1 MVKACIVGAGVVGC
15 YTALLLSDKAEITL
29 IEKSPL
35 ANKPCSGLF
44 SSRIF
49 EFFPFPKKLVEA
61 CFEEIEIN
69 FGKRKVT
76 LILEQPLY
84 AFNRKKLEEYLFSL
98 VKKEV
103 DELLI
108 DRVIAVTK
116 RAEVFLERSGKRK
129 FDRVIACDGTLSTTR
144 KSLGLPSPR
153 FHLGLQCFVKS
164 KEKNEKIRAF
174 ATHHGF
180 IWEIPR
186 HGKIEYGI
194 FEIPEIA
201 RKLFENFLKEK
212 NLSVQNFRGALIP
225 CGIVISPYSN
235 VFLCGDSAGMCK
247 PWSGG
252 GIIWGFTAAKIMESV
267 FPNLAKANFFVKKI
281 FFAKQIFYHR
291 LSKIVRKCSFILP
304 KKIRIDTDWIFR

>member
-1 MVKACIVGAGVVGC
+1 MVKTCIIGAGVVGC
-15 YTALLLSDKAEITL
+15 YTTLLLADKAEITL
-29 IEKSPL
+29 IEKSPV

-49 EFFPFPKKLVEA
+49 EFFPFPKKLVEV

-98 VKKEV
+98 AKKEV
-103 DELLI
+103 NELLI
-108 DRVIAVTK
+108 DRVIALTK
-116 RAEVFLERSGKRK
+116 RGEIFLERSGKMK
-129 FDRVIACDGTLSTTR
+129 FDKVIACDGALSTTR
-144 KSLGLPSPR
+144 KYLGLPSPR
-153 FHLGLQCFVKS
+153 FYLGLQCFVKS
-164 KEKNEKIRAF
+164 KEKNEKIRTF
-174 ATHHGF
+174 ATQHGF

-186 HGKIEYGI
+186 DGKIEYGI
-194 FEIPEIA
+194 FEIPEIV
-201 RKLFENFLKEK
+201 RKIFGKFLREK
-212 NLSVQNFRGALIP
+212 NLSVQNLRGAIIP
-225 CGIVISPYSN
+225 CGIVTSPYSN

-252 GIIWGFTAAKIMESV
+252 GVIWGFTAAKIMESV
-267 FPNLAKANFFVKKI
+267 FPNLAKANFFVKKA
-281 FFAKQIFYHR
+281 FFTKQIFYHR
-291 LSKIVRKCSFILP
+291 LSKLVRKCSFLLP